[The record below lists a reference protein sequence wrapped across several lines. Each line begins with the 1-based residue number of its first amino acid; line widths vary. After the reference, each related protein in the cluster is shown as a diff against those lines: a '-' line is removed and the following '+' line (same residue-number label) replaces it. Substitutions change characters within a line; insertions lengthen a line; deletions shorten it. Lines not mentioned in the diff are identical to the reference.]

1 MQGQLLA
8 AGTLPVAIQCD
19 ARCTLAL
26 TWVLPRCESCKQF
39 LHCLPTTCYCIAVSC
54 SSAAHCHTA
63 AHCMQP
69 IFKSRSLSLP
79 TALCISYT
87 TIVL

>member
-8 AGTLPVAIQCD
+8 AGTLPVAMQCD

-26 TWVLPRCESCKQF
+26 TWVLPRCERCKQF

-63 AHCMQP
+63 AHCMHH
-69 IFKSRSLSLP
+69 L
-79 TALCISYT
+79 
-87 TIVL
+87 